1 VSASSKS
8 YGSSP
13 NYEYDAI
20 SPGIFIM
27 IETDFNHNGTD
38 TENSSSDKMDLLV
51 RETTEQTIQRVLSA
65 YEIGQKLRQLRLKK
79 KIALVDL
86 GKHTGLSAS
95 MLSQLE
101 TGRMIPTLPT
111 LARIAMVFDVGLDY
125 FFDDSRR
132 GKTFSI
138 VRKEDRIRF
147 PEKPDSPIPSYYFEC
162 LAFSAQEKGLQA
174 YLAEFPPREPHEC
187 RAHMHEGSEFL
198 YITKGELNVQFQG
211 EMYALSEGDSAWF
224 DSSEPHSYR
233 SVTPDGAQALVIA
246 SMPRA

>member
-1 VSASSKS
+1 
-8 YGSSP
+8 
-13 NYEYDAI
+13 
-20 SPGIFIM
+20 M
-27 IETDFNHNGTD
+27 IEIDFIGD
-38 TENSSSDKMDLLV
+38 TMKPENLSSGEPDFDMK
-51 RETTEQTIQRVLSA
+51 ETAEQTIQRVLSG
-65 YEIGQKLRQLRLKK
+65 YEIGAKLRQLRLKK

-111 LARIAMVFDVGLDY
+111 LARIAMVFDVGLDF

-132 GKTFSI
+132 GKMFTV

-147 PEKPDSPIPSYYFEC
+147 PERPDSPAPAYFFEC

-174 YLAEFPPREPHEC
+174 YLAEFPPRLPEEC
-187 RAHMHEGSEFL
+187 RPHVHEGSEFL
-198 YITKGELNVQFQG
+198 YVTKGELLIQRQG
-211 EMYALSEGDSAWF
+211 EAHELSEGDSAWF

-233 SVTPDGAQALVIA
+233 SASAENAQALVITTV
-246 SMPRA
+246 PRQ

>member
-1 VSASSKS
+1 
-8 YGSSP
+8 
-13 NYEYDAI
+13 
-20 SPGIFIM
+20 M
-27 IETDFNHNGTD
+27 IETDFKSGTMEPD
-38 TENSSSDKMDLLV
+38 NLSSGEPDFDMK
-51 RETTEQTIQRVLSA
+51 ETAEQTIQRVLSG
-65 YEIGQKLRQLRLKK
+65 YEIGAKLRQLRLKK

-111 LARIAMVFDVGLDY
+111 LARIAMVFDVGLDF

-132 GKTFSI
+132 GKMFTV

-147 PEKPDSPIPSYYFEC
+147 PERPDSPAPAYFFEC

-174 YLAEFPPREPHEC
+174 YLAEFPPRLPEEC
-187 RAHMHEGSEFL
+187 RPHVHEGAEFL
-198 YITKGELNVQFQG
+198 YVTKGELLIQRQG
-211 EMYALSEGDSAWF
+211 EAHELSEGDSAWF

-233 SVTPDGAQALVIA
+233 STTAEGAQALVITTG
-246 SMPRA
+246 PRE

>member
-1 VSASSKS
+1 
-8 YGSSP
+8 
-13 NYEYDAI
+13 
-20 SPGIFIM
+20 M
-27 IETDFNHNGTD
+27 IEIDFNGD
-38 TENSSSDKMDLLV
+38 TMEPDNLSSGKPDFDMK
-51 RETTEQTIQRVLSA
+51 ETAEQTIQRVLSG
-65 YEIGQKLRQLRLKK
+65 YEIGGKLRQLRLKK

-111 LARIAMVFDVGLDY
+111 LARIAMVFDVGLDF

-132 GKTFSI
+132 GKMFTV

-147 PEKPDSPIPSYYFEC
+147 PDRPDAAVPAYFFEC

-174 YLAEFPPREPHEC
+174 YLAEFPPRVTEESRPHV
-187 RAHMHEGSEFL
+187 HEGSEFL
-198 YITKGELNVQFQG
+198 YVTKGELMIQRQG
-211 EMYALSEGDSAWF
+211 EAHELCEGDSAWF

-233 SVTPDGAQALVIA
+233 SVNGEGAQALVITTG
-246 SMPRA
+246 PRQ

>member
-1 VSASSKS
+1 
-8 YGSSP
+8 
-13 NYEYDAI
+13 
-20 SPGIFIM
+20 M
-27 IETDFNHNGTD
+27 IESQFTNGTI
-38 TENSSSDKMDLLV
+38 ELRNFSSNEVDFDMK
-51 RETTEQTIQRVLSA
+51 ETAEQTIQRVLSG
-65 YEIGQKLRQLRLKK
+65 YEIGSKLRHLRLKK

-132 GKTFSI
+132 GKLFTV

-147 PEKPDSPIPSYYFEC
+147 PEKPDAPAPSYFFEC

-174 YLAEFPPREPHEC
+174 YLAEFPPRSVEEC
-187 RAHMHEGSEFL
+187 RPHVHEGAEFI
-198 YITKGELNVQFQG
+198 YIMRGELLIQCHD
-211 EMYALSEGDSAWF
+211 EAHTLSEGDSAWF

-233 SVTPDGAQALVIA
+233 SLSQGGAQGVVITTA
-246 SMPRA
+246 PRP

>member
-1 VSASSKS
+1 MVESSFIA
-8 YGSSP
+8 GTIELENFSSGEP
-13 NYEYDAI
+13 AFD
-20 SPGIFIM
+20 M
-27 IETDFNHNGTD
+27 
-38 TENSSSDKMDLLV
+38 K
-51 RETTEQTIQRVLSA
+51 ETTEQTIQRVLSG
-65 YEIGQKLRQLRLKK
+65 YEIGAKLRQLRLKK

-132 GKTFSI
+132 GKLFTI
-138 VRKEDRIRF
+138 VRRQDRIRF
-147 PEKPDSPIPSYYFEC
+147 PERPDSPSPSYFFEC

-174 YLAEFPPREPHEC
+174 YLAEFPMRAPEDCRPHV
-187 RAHMHEGSEFL
+187 HEGSEFL
-198 YITKGELNVQFQG
+198 YVTRGELLIQCHG
-211 EMYALSEGDSAWF
+211 EAHSLAEGDSAWF

-233 SVTPDGAQALVIA
+233 SLVAGGSEAIVITTV
-246 SMPRA
+246 PRP